1 MKPSAPHSRV
11 TASFN
16 PLLPEF
22 RADPYQTFH
31 RLRAEAPVAWSSAPV
46 PGFWGFWFVSR
57 YDDVMAGLKD
67 RRFGREIHRVMPP
80 STLPPAPE
88 AHRPLLEMIRK
99 WMLFKDPPDHTRIR
113 HAVAKAFTPDAIG
126 KMAGRIEAITHELLD
141 NLRDTRAF
149 DLIAD
154 FAFPLPVNVI
164 AEMLGVPAADRS
176 QFRSRF
182 RDIIYALDL
191 TRTDTNIRH
200 AAEVARTLEDYF
212 RDLAAEHR
220 ARPRNNLMSALIEAK
235 DDGNEISEEELVGNC
250 ILLVSAGH
258 EATSHLIGNG
268 VLALLRHP
276 DQLAALQDDP
286 SLTETA
292 VEEILRYDSPQQM
305 AFRYA
310 LEDGEVGG
318 VRIRKGQTV
327 SFGLAAANRD
337 PVAFPDPDRFDIT
350 RRPNKHLAFGAGIHT
365 CIGLP
370 LARTEGRIAL
380 KALLQRLPTLKIRS
394 LERLDSIMVRGLRK
408 LEVTR

>member
-1 MKPSAPHSRV
+1 MKHSSVRSHT
-11 TASFN
+11 TALFN

-22 RADPYQTFH
+22 RADPYPTFH
-31 RLRAEAPVAWSSAPV
+31 RLRTEAPVAWSSAAV

-57 YDDVMAGLKD
+57 YEDVMAGLKD
-67 RRFGREIHRVMPP
+67 KRFGREIYKVMPP
-80 STLPPAPE
+80 GTLPPAPE

-113 HAVAKAFTPDAIG
+113 HAVAKAFTPDAIS
-126 KMAGRIEAITHELLD
+126 KMASRIEAITNELLD
-141 NLRDTRAF
+141 NLREAKTF

-164 AEMLGVPAADRS
+164 AEMLGVPQADRG

-182 RDIIYALDL
+182 RDIISALDL

-200 AAEVARTLEDYF
+200 AAAVAQQLEDYF
-212 RDLAAEHR
+212 RDLAADHR
-220 ARPRNNLMSALIEAK
+220 TRPRDNLMSALIQARDE
-235 DDGNEISEEELVGNC
+235 GNEVSEAELVGNC

-268 VLALLRHP
+268 ILALLQHP
-276 DQLAALQDDP
+276 AQWVQLRQDPALID
-286 SLTETA
+286 TA
-292 VEEILRYDSPQQM
+292 IEEILRYDSPQQM

-310 LEDGEVGG
+310 LEEAEIGG
-318 VRIRKGQTV
+318 MRIRQGQTV

-337 PVAFPDPDRFDIT
+337 PAAFPDPDRFDIT
-350 RRPNKHLAFGAGIHT
+350 RKPNKHLAFGAGMHT

-380 KALLQRLPTLKIRS
+380 KALLQRRPTLQIRS

-408 LEVTR
+408 LEVTW

>member
-1 MKPSAPHSRV
+1 V
-11 TASFN
+11 LFN

-22 RADPYQTFH
+22 RADPYATFH
-31 RLRAEAPVAWSSAPV
+31 RLRTEAPVAWSSAPV

-57 YDDVMAGLKD
+57 YEDVMTGLKD
-67 RRFGREIHRVMPP
+67 KRFGREVDRVMPP
-80 STLPPAPE
+80 GTLPPAPE

-113 HAVAKAFTPDAIG
+113 QVVAKAFTPDTISQ
-126 KMAGRIEAITHELLD
+126 MAGRITAITHDLLD
-141 NLRDTRAF
+141 PLRDAKTF

-154 FAFPLPVNVI
+154 FAFPLSVNVI
-164 AEMLGVPAADRS
+164 AEMLGVPPADRT

-182 RDIIYALDL
+182 RDIISALDL

-200 AAEVARTLEDYF
+200 AATVAQVLEDYF
-212 RDLAAEHR
+212 RDLAADHR
-220 ARPRNNLMSALIEAK
+220 ARPRDNLLNALVQAR
-235 DDGNEISEEELVGNC
+235 DDGSEMSEEELIGNC
-250 ILLVSAGH
+250 ILLVYAGH

-268 VLALLRHP
+268 LLVLLRHP
-276 DQLAALQDDP
+276 DQWSILQQDP
-286 SLTETA
+286 SLTDMA
-292 VEEILRYDSPQQM
+292 VAEILRYDSPQQM

-310 LEDGEVGG
+310 LEDVEIEG
-318 VRIRKGQTV
+318 VCIRKGQTV

-337 PVAFPDPDRFDIT
+337 PAAFPDPDRFDIT
-350 RRPNKHLAFGAGIHT
+350 RKPNKHLAFGAGIHT

-380 KALLQRLPTLKIRS
+380 KALLQRMPSLQIRS

-408 LEVTR
+408 LEVTW